1 VVQHPRVVR
10 RLLPGSC
17 AGTARPRRFLP
28 GRRAGTGQEPG
39 RNRAGTGQ
47 EPGRNRAGTGRRA
60 GTGQEPGRNRAG
72 AGQQPHGRTTPI
84 RNLKTLAFAA
94 ISIFLPVVCSAEK
107 RLTTRTRT
115 CRGRAPEAAPDHH
128 TRQIAPLLCGRFLKR
143 PWLPPFFLII
153 ATCYSA
159 YLPKDAASIGSRTPC
174 PDTASTLPR
183 HCPDTPTL
191 PRHCSTLRH
200 SDTAGLNAG
209 GAGVVKKMPLEDR
222 CRVFVSR
229 AASADRC
236 DRTKPHATESHGV
249 TRATVAVA
257 RRAGWCKACVP
268 CVVQLRSAERE
279 SLLRPACQARQSL
292 RLS

>member
-1 VVQHPRVVR
+1 VPR
-10 RLLPGSC
+10 PGARS
-17 AGTARPRRFLP
+17 GARP
-28 GRRAGTGQEPG
+28 
-39 RNRAGTGQ
+39 
-47 EPGRNRAGTGRRA
+47 
-60 GTGQEPGRNRAG
+60 
-72 AGQQPHGRTTPI
+72 PHPTNRTTSVRALP
-84 RNLKTLAFAA
+84 KTSL
-94 ISIFLPVVCSAEK
+94 V
-107 RLTTRTRT
+107 TT
-115 CRGRAPEAAPDHH
+115 
-128 TRQIAPLLCGRFLKR
+128 
-143 PWLPPFFLII
+143 FFSY
-153 ATCYSA
+153 YSA

-268 CVVQLRSAERE
+268 CMVQLRSAERE